1 MFLVYLMCV
10 KHSIDQRNRI
20 SLSHNFF
27 MDYKKIYE
35 ELNML
40 LPFSPNVQAQQSQ
53 REQMTVMGFLTALS
67 FKYDSVMA

>member
-1 MFLVYLMCV
+1 
-10 KHSIDQRNRI
+10 
-20 SLSHNFF
+20 

-67 FKYDSVMA
+67 FEYDSVMA